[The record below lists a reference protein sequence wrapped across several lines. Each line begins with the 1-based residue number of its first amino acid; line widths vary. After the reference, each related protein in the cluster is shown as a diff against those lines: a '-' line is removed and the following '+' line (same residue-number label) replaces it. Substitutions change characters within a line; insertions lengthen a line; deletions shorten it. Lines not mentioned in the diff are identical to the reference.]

1 LNSAKPVRL
10 PDHASAGR
18 TRSTA
23 GPTSLPESGRIAL
36 LRLKV
41 HADAFRYDPLGY
53 LQAVAWRSRGLR
65 LRSRNRIASLAGRSS
80 HAYELWIARDEPE
93 AMAAVPRSVDG
104 NRRILGVI
112 DCRHGVEGLDAT
124 LASFP
129 VDSSVVLLGGPR
141 VYGVPRVDRPA
152 DLAQFVDSSAQW
164 LCILNAGDVLAASA
178 IDIYAAAAEQ
188 AGTSLV
194 IYSDDDLIGADGLRR
209 EPFFKPDW
217 NADLFEHHDF
227 VSGSA
232 ILKVEAGVLGDL
244 PEQDWVHVVVS
255 RAAAAAAAAAGGEPV
270 HLPIVLHHRKARPSP
285 IVPAK
290 PAQPILANPPSLTAI
305 VPTRNHVQLLR
316 TCIEG
321 LRRANYPNMET
332 IVIDNGSDDPEAI
345 SYLRQ
350 LEAGGTMVLSLPG
363 RFNFSLLNNEAV
375 KRARGEMLSFLNN
388 DVEMLDDADWLSLL
402 VRQAM
407 RQDIG
412 AVGARLLY
420 PDGTVQHAGVCTGIG
435 GGAAHAHRFQ
445 GADEPGYF
453 ERTRLPQRVSAVT
466 AACLV
471 VAKEKFLAVGGFDEQ
486 EFPVA
491 FNDVDLCLKLNERG
505 WQSFYEPRATLIHH
519 ESKSRGNDA
528 AKNNRVRFAGE
539 LAALK
544 RKWKTDISRDPY
556 HHPHLSP
563 FCEQFLLAV

>member
-1 LNSAKPVRL
+1 LNSANPVRL
-10 PDHASAGR
+10 PHHASAGR
-18 TRSTA
+18 TRSKPA
-23 GPTSLPESGRIAL
+23 PGPRAEKGRIAF

-65 LRSRNRIASLAGRSS
+65 LRSHNRIASLAGRSS
-80 HAYELWIARDEPE
+80 HAYDLWIARDEPE
-93 AMAAVPRSVDG
+93 AMAALPRSVDG
-104 NRRILGVI
+104 TRRILGVI

-129 VDSSVVLLGGPR
+129 IGSSFVLLGGPK
-141 VYGVPRVDRPA
+141 VDGVPRVERPA

-164 LCILNAGDVLAASA
+164 LCILNAGDVLAQSA

-188 AGTSLV
+188 ADTSLV
-194 IYSDDDLIGADGLRR
+194 IYSDDDLVGADGLRL

-217 NADLFEHHDF
+217 NPDLFQHHDF

-232 ILKVEAGVLGDL
+232 IVKVEAGVVGDL
-244 PEQDWVHVVVS
+244 PEQDWAHVLVS
-255 RAAAAAAAAAGGEPV
+255 RAAAVGGEPV
-270 HLPIVLHHRKARPSP
+270 HLPVVLHHRKARPAP
-285 IVPAK
+285 VVPAK
-290 PAQPILANPPSLTAI
+290 PAQPILANPPPLTAI

-321 LRRANYPNMET
+321 LSRADYPNVET

-345 SYLRQ
+345 AYLRQ
-350 LEAGGTMVLSLPG
+350 LEADGTNVLSLPG
-363 RFNFSLLNNEAV
+363 RFNFSLLNNEGV
-375 KRARGEMLSFLNN
+375 KRARSEMLCFLNN
-388 DVEMLDDADWLSLL
+388 DVEMLEYSDWLSLL

-407 RQDIG
+407 RPDIG

-420 PDGTVQHAGVCTGIG
+420 PDRTVQHAGVCTGIG

-445 GADEPGYF
+445 GADESGYF
-453 ERTRLPQRVSAVT
+453 ERARLPQRVSAVT

-471 VAKEKFLAVGGFDEQ
+471 VAKEKFLAVGGFDEE

-528 AKNNRVRFAGE
+528 AKNNRARFAGE

-544 RKWKTDISRDPY
+544 RKWKTDMRRDPY

>member
-1 LNSAKPVRL
+1 MNSAKPVRL
-10 PDHASAGR
+10 TDHASAGR
-18 TRSTA
+18 TASTA
-23 GPTSLPESGRIAL
+23 APVNRAESCRIAL

-53 LQAVAWRSRGLR
+53 LQAVAWRSRGFR
-65 LRSRNRIASLAGRSS
+65 LRSRNRIALLAGRSS
-80 HAYELWIARDEPE
+80 HAYDLWIARDEPK
-93 AMAAVPRSVDG
+93 AMAALPRSAQWAG
-104 NRRILGVI
+104 RIVGVI
-112 DCRHGVEGLDAT
+112 DCRTGAKGLNGT

-129 VDSSVVLLGGPR
+129 VESSVVLLGGPKIDGVAR
-141 VYGVPRVDRPA
+141 VEHPA
-152 DLAQFVDSSAQW
+152 DLTRFLDPSGQW
-164 LCILNAGDVLAASA
+164 LCILKAGDVLKESA
-178 IDIYAAAAEQ
+178 LDIYGAAAEQ
-188 AGTSLV
+188 AGASLV
-194 IYSDDDLIGADGLRR
+194 IYSDDDLTSSEGSRR

-217 NADLFEHHDF
+217 NPDLFEHHDF

-232 ILKVEAGVLGDL
+232 IVKVETESLRDL
-244 PEQDWVHVVVS
+244 PQQDWAHVLVS
-255 RAAAAAAAAAGGEPV
+255 RVATSGGEPV
-270 HLPIVLHHRKARPSP
+270 HLPVVLHHRKARPAP

-290 PAQPILANPPSLTAI
+290 PAQPILPNPPSLTAI

-316 TCIEG
+316 TCIDG
-321 LRRANYPNMET
+321 LRRVNYPNVET

-350 LEAGGTMVLSLPG
+350 LEADGAIVLSLPG
-363 RFNFSLLNNEAV
+363 PFNFSLLNNEAV
-375 KRARGEMLSFLNN
+375 KRARGEMLCFLNN
-388 DVEMLDDADWLSLL
+388 DVEMLNDTDWLSLL
-402 VRQAM
+402 VRQAL
-407 RQDIG
+407 RPDIG

-445 GADEPGYF
+445 GAEDPGYF
-453 ERTRLPQRVSAVT
+453 ERARLPQRVSAVT

-471 VAKEKFLAVGGFDEQ
+471 VVKELFLAVGGFDED

-491 FNDVDLCLKLNERG
+491 FNDVDLCLKLNQRG

-544 RKWKTDISRDPY
+544 GKWGTDTRRDPY